1 MFLLSCGG
9 DDPLDIKPEDDIKPE
24 QPEKPEEPDPFQ
36 GILLKIKKD
45 LISIALTF
53 YVIMK
58 IQHS

>member
-1 MFLLSCGG
+1 MILNLNNQKSQRNQILFK
-9 DDPLDIKPEDDIKPE
+9 D
-24 QPEKPEEPDPFQ
+24 
-36 GILLKIKKD
+36 ILLKIKKD